1 MGVHNCNHIHRRLF
15 SLIDR
20 KEKERLKEL
29 FREVCIADNA
39 WKNSVIMHN
48 DAYTQRKI
56 ALLAVAEILDISIE
70 FFQIEDE
77 IREQKWR
84 LKDGVNDKYV
94 LVGRSGNG

>member
-1 MGVHNCNHIHRRLF
+1 M
-15 SLIDR
+15 IDR

-94 LVGRSGNG
+94 LVERSRNG